1 MRAELAVPALDLGVV
16 TADAERTLAFYRD
29 TLGLVP
35 DGELPFPGL
44 GVLHRL
50 RCGQSTLKILALER
64 APEACAPRGGFS
76 AATGFR
82 YCTLHVANLD
92 AVVAAC
98 RERGYAVPVDVRPLR
113 PGVRVAMVEDPD
125 GNAVELM
132 GP

>member
-1 MRAELAVPALDLGVV
+1 MAAEPAVPALDVGVV
-16 TADAERTLAFYRD
+16 TADAGPLLAFYRD
-29 TLGLVP
+29 ALGLVP
-35 DGELPFPGL
+35 DGEIPFPGL

-50 RCGQSTLKILALER
+50 RCGRSALKILALESPPAAR
-64 APEACAPRGGFS
+64 APCGGFA

-82 YCTLHVANLD
+82 YCTLHVADLD

-98 RERGYAVPVDVRPLR
+98 RSGGHPVTVDVRPLR

-132 GP
+132 GA